1 MLKYF
6 TGRLSQ
12 GFFAIYSMRALLRV
26 STALLGLFLPIF
38 LYELFDFKLQ
48 YVIYYYL
55 AGSLLYGVLAAWGAR
70 HLNQIGLRRSIRVSV
85 LLGALYYVCFYV
97 LGLANSS
104 NKAEIT
110 ALLIL
115 SLVFITLHRILH
127 WVPVHTD
134 IAKFTN
140 RLNRAKQ
147 ISLMEV
153 TAHIAHAAMPLAA
166 GWILLFYSYDILFLI
181 VIVLYIS
188 ALIPLMNL
196 PKTRERFTWTY
207 IETWKEFFSKSRRKT
222 VLAYLS
228 DGAEAIVGLVIWPI
242 FIWELLEGNYLEV
255 GAISSLIVI
264 VAIALQLSVGKLID
278 KKDKKKLL
286 KWGNAMYALGWVV
299 KIFIA
304 SAFQIFVAS
313 TFHNLMRIF
322 ARTSFDAITY
332 ENAANEGHYVDEYTV
347 IHEMAVYL
355 GKSAMLCLILIL
367 INFFNIEWTFLL
379 AAIASLAM
387 NFITHKK

>member
-1 MLKYF
+1 MFKYF
-6 TGRLSQ
+6 TGRISQ

-26 STALLGLFLPIF
+26 STALIGLFLPIF

-55 AGSLLYGVLAAWGAR
+55 AGSLLYSLPIAWGAR
-70 HLNQIGLRRSIRVSV
+70 HLNQIGLKRSIRVSV
-85 LLGALYYVCFYV
+85 VLGALYYVCFYV

-104 NKAEIT
+104 NKIEIM

-140 RLNRAKQ
+140 KLNRARQ

-153 TAHIAHAAMPLAA
+153 TAHIAHATMPIVA
-166 GWILLFYSYDILFLI
+166 GWILLFYSYDILFFI
-181 VIVLYIS
+181 AIILYLS
-188 ALIPLMNL
+188 SLIPLAHL
-196 PKTRERFTWTY
+196 PRTKERFSWAY
-207 IETWKEFFSKSRRKT
+207 LETWKEFFSKKRRKV

-228 DGAEAIVGLVIWPI
+228 DGAEAVVGLVIWPI
-242 FIWELLEGNYLEV
+242 FIWKLLHGNYFEV
-255 GAISSLIVI
+255 GVISSAIVVVTI
-264 VAIALQLSVGKLID
+264 FLQLAIGKLID
-278 KKDKKKLL
+278 KKNKKKML
-286 KWGNAMYALGWVV
+286 KWGTAMYAVGWVI

-313 TFHNLMRIF
+313 TFHSLMRVF
-322 ARTSFDAITY
+322 SRTSFDAITY
-332 ENAANEGHYVDEYTV
+332 ENAASEGHYVDEYTV
-347 IHEMAVYL
+347 IHEMAIYL
-355 GKSAMLCLILIL
+355 GKALMLCLILIL
-367 INFFNIEWTFLL
+367 IKFFSIEWTFLL

-387 NFITHKK
+387 NFVSHEK

>member
-1 MLKYF
+1 MFKYF
-6 TGRLSQ
+6 TGRVSQ

-38 LYELFDFKLQ
+38 LYELFNFKLQ

-55 AGSLLYGVLAAWGAR
+55 VSSLLYGVLVAWGAR
-70 HLNQIGLRRSIRVSV
+70 YLNQIGLKRSIRVSV
-85 LLGALYYVCFYV
+85 VLGALYYVCFYV

-104 NKAEIT
+104 NKIEVM

-127 WVPVHTD
+127 WVPVRTD

-140 RLNRAKQ
+140 RMNRARQ

-153 TAHIAHAAMPLAA
+153 TAHIAHAIMPLIA
-166 GWILLFYSYDILFLI
+166 GWILLFYSYDILFFV
-181 VIVLYIS
+181 VIILYLS
-188 ALIPLMNL
+188 SLIPLVNL
-196 PKTRERFTWTY
+196 PRTKERFSWTY
-207 IETWKEFFSKSRRKT
+207 VETWKEFFSKKRRKT

-228 DGAEAIVGLVIWPI
+228 DGAETIVGLVIWPI
-242 FIWELLEGNYLEV
+242 FIWKLLDGNYFEV

-264 VAIALQLSVGKLID
+264 VTIILQLAAGKLID
-278 KKDKKKLL
+278 KKDKKKML
-286 KWGNAMYALGWVV
+286 KWGSAMYALGWVV

-304 SAFQIFVAS
+304 SAFQIFIAS
-313 TFHNLMRIF
+313 TYHNLMKVF
-322 ARTSFDAITY
+322 ARTSFDVITY
-332 ENAANEGHYVDEYTV
+332 EKAASEGHYVDEYTV
-347 IHEMAVYL
+347 VHDMAIYF
-355 GKSAMLCLILIL
+355 GKALMLCAVLLLIM
-367 INFFNIEWTFLL
+367 FFNIEWTFLL

-387 NFITHKK
+387 NFVAHKE